1 MRHTYPC
8 HIRVMAGQG
17 HARHAILSACQV
29 GVAVVAG
36 DGIPKGFVLRS
47 GGASER
53 LRVCDLGLQP
63 SADL

>member
-1 MRHTYPC
+1 MGHTYPC
-8 HIRVMAGQG
+8 HIRVVTRQG
-17 HARHAILSACQV
+17 HARHAILSAGQV
-29 GVAVVAG
+29 SVAIVAG
-36 DGIPKGFVLRS
+36 DGIPEGFVLRS